1 MYGYCGSLIMF
12 KPISSHLF
20 NLVQEVENNISGVS
34 EEEYTEILGW
44 IFSKL
49 GIEKFAYVHLE
60 PTPFNNS
67 KISIYSNYPSEWV
80 ETYRKQSLY
89 KTDPVMAN
97 TAITATPFFWDEIP
111 EEIDTHSD
119 IFEQSA
125 SYGIKQGYT
134 VPIHEPGRAFGS
146 LHLSSEENDP
156 DFPTIVR
163 SNLFI
168 IKALSIIANQYRPVE
183 TTVESNLRLSP
194 REIEFLRWLALGKN
208 YKEIGLIMNITER
221 TVKFHAKQMTEKM
234 DCINVKQAMIKAVQL
249 NLV

>member
-1 MYGYCGSLIMF
+1 ML

-20 NLVQEVENNISGVS
+20 NLIQEVENNISGVS

-49 GIEKFAYVHLE
+49 GIDKFAYVHLE
-60 PTPFNNS
+60 PTPSNNS
-67 KISIYSNYPSEWV
+67 KVSIYSNYPSEWV
-80 ETYRKQSLY
+80 DTYRKNSLY
-89 KTDPVMAN
+89 KSDPVMAN
-97 TAITATPFFWDEIP
+97 TAITAIPFFWNEIP
-111 EEIDTHSD
+111 AEIDNNPE
-119 IFEQSA
+119 IFDQSA

-168 IKALSIIANQYRPVE
+168 IKTLSVIANQYRPME
-183 TTVESNLRLSP
+183 TASESNLKLSP

-234 DCINVKQAMIKAVQL
+234 DCTNVKQAMIKAVQL
-249 NLV
+249 NFV